1 MKRKAHR
8 ILYATITAD
17 EGDSLRVQFTCKE
30 CRRKHSRWYGK
41 RGRNTRDRVNPAM
54 LRKFC
59 KPGGYWT
66 EGIGHCYGPCPHCTK
81 NQALLRAV
89 PALHWR

>member
-8 ILYATITAD
+8 ILYAAITAD
-17 EGDSLRVQFTCKE
+17 EGDSLRVQFTCKT

-41 RGRNTRDRVNPAM
+41 RGRNFRDRMNNPAM
-54 LRKFC
+54 LRMFC

-66 EGIGHCYGPCPHCTK
+66 EGIGHCYGTCPHCTREMK
-81 NQALLRAV
+81 
-89 PALHWR
+89 P